1 MLSGAAAIGR
11 TLRKPPQTM
20 TRLHIG
26 LRQTNTKST
35 IEGSALHHPIRK
47 FIVLGAAAAA
57 AFIAAAPSYAS
68 TGVHHPQISAKAAST
83 STTSTL
89 TPLVQEFSANTNPFC
104 PAGSGNT
111 PCDGAVNDYG
121 TITRA
126 ASGTNGVPALAAGER
141 YYAETAG
148 SQATSTGCPSGASE
162 YCTGPYALFD
172 GGSVAT
178 FPAHGFTVTA
188 DLYLT
193 PAEPGDIT
201 ADIGLNNS
209 DGAYGNDI
217 FINFCP
223 VTGGGLAVSAGTMES
238 CNSATT
244 AQITKAGWYRLVWDF
259 TPDAGTVALNQNVT
273 SEATGYAVWQGELDA
288 PVTVNNVAATPAN
301 TGGPGY
307 FWIPTENTS
316 SLPLSNFA
324 VQLGSYP
331 GGNTPDQVKVTSPD
345 SRIVVRP
352 GTKVRFRVHAASTD
366 QQAITGWTL
375 SSRKPSGLTISKSGL
390 IHGRAAK
397 QRQVITVTATDAS
410 GVTGTASFRII
421 VR

>member
-1 MLSGAAAIGR
+1 L
-11 TLRKPPQTM
+11 K
-20 TRLHIG
+20 
-26 LRQTNTKST
+26 
-35 IEGSALHHPIRK
+35 GSSLQNPISK
-47 FIVLGAAAAA
+47 FIVLSAAAAA
-57 AFIAAAPSYAS
+57 AFMAAAPSYAS
-68 TGVHHPQISAKAAST
+68 TAVHHPQVSAKAAST

-89 TPLVQEFSANTNPFC
+89 TPLVQEFSANTSPFC

-111 PCDGAVNDYG
+111 PCDGAVGDYG

-126 ASGTNGVPALAAGER
+126 ASGTGGIPALAPGEPD
-141 YYAETAG
+141 YAVTAG

-172 GGSVAT
+172 GGNVAT
-178 FPAHGFTVTA
+178 FPSTGFTVTT

-193 PAEPGDIT
+193 PTEPGDIT
-201 ADIGLNNS
+201 ADVGLNNN

-223 VTGGGLAVSAGTMES
+223 VTGGGLAVSPGTMES
-238 CNSATT
+238 CDGATT

-259 TPDAGTVALNQNVT
+259 TPDAGAIALNQNVT
-273 SEATGYAVWQGELDA
+273 SEATGFAVWQGELDA
-288 PVTVNNVAATPAN
+288 PVTVNGVAATPSN

-324 VQLGSYP
+324 VQLGSHP
-331 GGNTPDQVKVTSPD
+331 GGSTPDQVKVTSPD
-345 SRIVVRP
+345 TRIVVKP
-352 GTKVRFRVHAASTD
+352 GTKLRFRVHAASTD
-366 QQAITGWTL
+366 QQTITGWTL
-375 SSRKPSGLTISKSGL
+375 SSRKHSGLTINKAGL
-390 IHGRAAK
+390 IRGRAAK
-397 QRQVITVTATDAS
+397 QRQIITVTATDAS
-410 GVTGTASFRII
+410 GVTGTTSFRLI